1 MEHGGGFIF
10 DCRCIINPGIIP
22 EMQSL
27 NGKDQLV
34 IQYLKH
40 LRSYKI
46 FKLYV

>member
-1 MEHGGGFIF
+1 MEHGGFIF

-34 IQYLKH
+34 IQYLKTSETH
-40 LRSYKI
+40 KI
-46 FKLYV
+46 L